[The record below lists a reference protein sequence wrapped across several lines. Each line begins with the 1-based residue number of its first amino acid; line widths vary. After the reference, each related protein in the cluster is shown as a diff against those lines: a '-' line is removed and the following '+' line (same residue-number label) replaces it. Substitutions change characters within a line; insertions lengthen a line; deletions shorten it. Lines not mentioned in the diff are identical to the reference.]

1 MCILLGAIFEIS
13 FDPAMDKAK
22 DIVINNNIKL
32 AVHGSQINDDKIW
45 NCEFGNECGQIIE
58 LQILND
64 TCSWTS
70 TNEEKCNETRCIKD
84 DDDYAECCCIKLLA
98 DDAYKGEEYNYRI
111 NNYTSVKKNYLSGT
125 QYEDVIKNGLLGEG
139 KYAIMKSYLT
149 QAELSWGERYNQG
162 MGWHRSEDRVHGINP
177 NRGYLTNKKWAF
189 IEEIN
194 IFILR
199 LSNLY
204 LFILAN

>member
-22 DIVINNNIKL
+22 DIVINNNITL
-32 AVHGSQINDDKIW
+32 AVHGSQINDHKIW

-70 TNEEKCNETRCIKD
+70 TNEEKCNDTRCIKD
-84 DDDYAECCCIKLLA
+84 HDDYAECCCIKLLA
-98 DDAYKGEEYNYRI
+98 DDAYKGEEYKYF
-111 NNYTSVKKNYLSGT
+111 SVKKNYLSGP

-149 QAELSWGERYNQG
+149 QAELIWGVEYNQG
-162 MGWHRSEDRVHGINP
+162 MGWHRSDERISINP
-177 NRGYLTNKKWAF
+177 RKGYLTNKKW
-189 IEEIN
+189 ILNEDITIIIYYYLQGVCIN
-194 IFILR
+194 CHK
-199 LSNLY
+199 
-204 LFILAN
+204 